1 MKIAHTIFTI
11 ISSISNILINVEI
24 DQKSYKDI
32 FIYYIRYVTIK
43 DFKNVKINSV
53 NSLYLFSAKLI
64 DTLKKLKKIN
74 I

>member
-11 ISSISNILINVEI
+11 ILSISNILINVEI

>member
-11 ISSISNILINVEI
+11 ILSISNILINVEI

-64 DTLKKLKKIN
+64 DTLKKLKK
-74 I
+74 